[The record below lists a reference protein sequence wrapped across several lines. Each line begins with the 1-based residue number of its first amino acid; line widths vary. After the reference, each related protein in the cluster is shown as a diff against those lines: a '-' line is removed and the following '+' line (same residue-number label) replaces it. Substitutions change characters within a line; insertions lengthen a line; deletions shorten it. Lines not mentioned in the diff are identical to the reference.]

1 MMDSSGF
8 TDLLLDVIIPAR
20 TPWSHVLRQGQKLR
34 LIDVEGQQ
42 AVDALFYSA
51 ADTAQRYSAQDTV
64 REQGSAYIGLGTRL
78 VSNQGLLMARV
89 VEDSSGRHDTLA
101 GCCSCESNVVRFG
114 EATRYQHA
122 CRENFVL
129 ELGRYGMG
137 KRDVAPNVNFF
148 MNVPIDDAGNFAVL
162 DGISPSGSHI
172 DLVAEMDL
180 LCVFS
185 NCPQINNPSND
196 FNPTPVR
203 VLIWDAVPQPA

>member
-8 TDLLLDVIIPAR
+8 TDLLLDVVIPAR

-64 REQGSAYIGLGTRL
+64 REQGSAYIGLGTRF
-78 VSNQGLLMARV
+78 VSNQGLVMARV

-162 DGISPSGSHI
+162 DGISPPGSYI

-203 VLIWDAVPQPA
+203 VLIWDAVPQSA